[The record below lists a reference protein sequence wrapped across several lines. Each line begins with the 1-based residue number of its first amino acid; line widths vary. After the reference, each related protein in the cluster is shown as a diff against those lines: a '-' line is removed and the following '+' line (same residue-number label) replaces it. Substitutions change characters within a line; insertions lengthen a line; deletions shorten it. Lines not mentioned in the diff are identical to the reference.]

1 MARFTTKYYL
11 LAFGVV
17 IGIGYGLITRL
28 VWGQQMALA
37 SLTYL
42 FLIPAVLGVIPLVLA
57 NEAQVRSYL
66 YIIFLPWITV
76 LSLFVTMW
84 VLRIESLI
92 CLIILGAPFLVLG
105 TIGGLIFRLVILH
118 QRSKKNVLPAIAFML
133 LPVLIAPVEYAVKSP
148 SDVFSVTSEVV
159 INAGTDEVWRSIVR
173 VPEISESEY
182 HRGIFNYLGI
192 PRPIEA
198 ELKAEEPGALRKG
211 HFEGGLTFV
220 EHIIDWQ
227 PHRKVT
233 FDIVVDPDTIAE
245 RVFDQHVLKGNYF
258 NFVEAGY
265 EIEPLNES
273 HLRLRLTSR
282 YRLTSKVN
290 FYGKFWGDIILADFQ
305 ERLLDVIKRRCDRV
319 S

>member
-1 MARFTTKYYL
+1 MARLVTKHYL
-11 LAFGVV
+11 LALGVL
-17 IGIGYGLITRL
+17 IGVAYGLITRL

-42 FLIPAVLGVIPLVLA
+42 FLIPTVLGVIPLIFA

-66 YIIFLPWITV
+66 YIIFIPWLTV
-76 LSLFVTMW
+76 LSFFLTMW
-84 VLRIESLI
+84 MLRIESLI
-92 CLIILGAPFLVLG
+92 CLIILGAPFFVLG
-105 TIGGLIFRLVILH
+105 TVGGLIFRLVILH
-118 QRSKKNVLPAIAFML
+118 QRSKKNVLPAIAFLL
-133 LPVLIAPVEYAVKSP
+133 LPVLIAPLEHAVNSP
-148 SDVFSVTSEVV
+148 SEVYSVTSEVV
-159 INAGTDEVWRSIVR
+159 INAAPGDVWQNIVR
-173 VPEISESEY
+173 VPEISRAEY
-182 HRGIFNYLGI
+182 RSGVFNSLGI

-198 ELKAEEPGALRKG
+198 QLTAEQPGALRKG
-211 HFEGGLTFV
+211 RFEGGLTFT

-233 FDIVVDPDTIAE
+233 FDIVVDADTIAD

-258 NFVEAGY
+258 NFIDAGY
-265 EIEPLNES
+265 EIERVNETQV
-273 HLRLRLTSR
+273 RLRLTSQ

-305 ERLLDVIKRRCDRV
+305 DRLLDVIKRRCDRV